1 MSHVNE
7 QPSSESVRRHLEE
20 SRRLGKEMERSAD
33 AAVRH
38 LRRAAELLRRAE
50 GNSNRT

>member
-1 MSHVNE
+1 MSNE
-7 QPSSESVRRHLEE
+7 RLSEEIRKHLDE
-20 SRRLGKEMERSAD
+20 SRRLGREMDRSAD
-33 AAVRH
+33 RAVRH